1 MGESMVYLF
10 YGEEN
15 YFINREIDNIIKK
28 NNIDEFDI
36 SKYEYEN
43 NIINDIIEDANTISL
58 FSNPKLIIVNNAHFV
73 TNQKNK
79 DEAFDIT
86 PIEEC
91 INHITND
98 THLVFINDKVNS
110 NKKIVKLIKKVGIVK
125 ECGSNTNLNSLAKEL
140 LDGYKVDYSV
150 INLIVER
157 INGQVPILKQEC
169 EKLRMYKL
177 DEKEITKEDVMNMVP
192 KTIDLDI
199 FHLLDNI
206 VNKNKDK
213 AIEVYYEMLK
223 YNEEPIKI
231 IIMLAN
237 QFRLM
242 YQAKELIKKG
252 YTEQDIAKK
261 LDVHPYPV
269 KLALQKSRGYDSNYL
284 LSLLNQLADI
294 DFDIKSGKIKK
305 ELALDLFILNL

>member
-1 MGESMVYLF
+1 MVYLL
-10 YGEEN
+10 YGDED
-15 YFINREIDNIIKK
+15 YFINREIENIIKK

-36 SKYEYEN
+36 SKYEYDN
-43 NIINDIIEDANTISL
+43 SIIKDIVEDAMTVSL
-58 FSNPKLIIVNNAHFV
+58 FSSPKLILVNHANFV

-79 DEAFDIT
+79 DENIDIT

-91 INHITND
+91 IQHLSSD

-110 NKKIVKLIKKVGIVK
+110 NKKIVKLLKKVGTVK
-125 ECGSNTNLNSLAKEL
+125 ECGSNTNLNNLAKEL
-140 LDGYKVDYSV
+140 LDGYKIDYNV
-150 INLIVER
+150 INLLVDR
-157 INGQVPILKQEC
+157 INGQVPLLKQEC

-177 DEKEITKEDVMNMVP
+177 DEKEITKEDVINLVP

-206 VNKNKDK
+206 INKNKDK
-213 AIEVYYEMLK
+213 AMEVYSEMLK

-261 LDVHPYPV
+261 LEVHPYPV
-269 KLALQKSRGYDSNYL
+269 KLALQKSRGYDSHYL
-284 LSLLNQLADI
+284 LSLLSQLADI
-294 DFDIKSGKIKK
+294 DLDIKSGKIKK